1 MTVIRR
7 AWGWLT
13 GHVRLVIEYLLI
25 AAVVSLG
32 CAYLY
37 GRIHSAQQDTRI
49 GDLANSLSKAA
60 DTIQQQ
66 VDTNKNQDKAIAK
79 LHELRDLDSKAIEGL
94 NADLHKV
101 AGKDDAIRSKLAQLE
116 KHNAQAKA
124 LLDTPVPAAV
134 SCVLDRTACA
144 QGDDAD
150 GGADRQPK

>member
-1 MTVIRR
+1 
-7 AWGWLT
+7 L
-13 GHVRLVIEYLLI
+13 IEYLLI

-66 VDTNKNQDKAIAK
+66 VDTNKEQDKAIAK

-101 AGKDDAIRSKLAQLE
+101 AGKDEAIRSKLAQLE

-124 LLDTPVPAAV
+124 LLDTPVPDAV
-134 SCVLDRTACA
+134 GCVLDGRSCPAGSDA
-144 QGDDAD
+144 NQGGD
-150 GGADRQPK
+150 GKTQ